1 MTSGALVG
9 IDGYPKGWIAAVL
22 ADQQISW
29 HTCGIHELKATVRSC
44 SIVAIDIPLKLVA
57 TGWRDCDRQT
67 KAALGAHHSRVFMIP
82 PRPVLELGLQA
93 PNESTQALSIAL
105 TGSGVSRQALALSE
119 RILAAN
125 ALLPDKRLH
134 EVHPELVFAALDGG
148 VVPPPK
154 KSARGVGTR
163 IRILDPWLTT
173 LGTSCALLM
182 KNCPPDVPVDDA
194 LDSLAALAGAL
205 RIDHGIAQRWPAKGR
220 GPTIWA

>member
-1 MTSGALVG
+1 MTSAALAGV
-9 IDGYPKGWIAAVL
+9 DGYTKGWIAAVL
-22 ADQQISW
+22 ADRQIKW
-29 HTCGIHELKATVRSC
+29 RACGIHELKPTVRGC

-57 TGWRDCDRQT
+57 SGWRACDRET
-67 KAALGAHHSRVFMIP
+67 KAALGKHQSRVFMIP

-93 PNESTQALSIAL
+93 PNEHAQALSIEL

-119 RILAAN
+119 RILAVN
-125 ALLPDKRLH
+125 ELLPDRRFH

-148 VVPPPK
+148 SIPPAK

-182 KNCPPDVPVDDA
+182 KTCPPDVPVDDA
-194 LDSLAALAGAL
+194 LDALAALAGAL
-205 RIDHGIAQRWPAKGR
+205 RIDHGIAQRWPEKGR

>member
-9 IDGYPKGWIAAVL
+9 VDGYPKGWVAAVL
-22 ADQQISW
+22 ADRQITW
-29 HTCGIHELKATVRSC
+29 RTCGIHELKGTVRGC
-44 SIVAIDIPLKLVA
+44 AIVAIDIPLRLVA
-57 TGWRDCDRQT
+57 TGWRECDRQT
-67 KAALGAHHSRVFMIP
+67 KAALGAFQSRVFMIP
-82 PRPVLELGLQA
+82 PRPVLELGLKA
-93 PNESTQALSIAL
+93 TNESAQALSIEL
-105 TGSGVSRQALALSE
+105 TGSGVSRQALALSA

-125 ALLPDKRLH
+125 DLLPDKRFY
-134 EVHPELVFAALDGG
+134 EVHPELVFAALNGG
-148 VVPPPK
+148 VVPPSK

-182 KNCPPDVPVDDA
+182 KSCPADVPVDDA
-194 LDSLAALAGAL
+194 LDALAALAGAL